1 VRIELATGP
10 DAVRLL
16 ADPAFRDQWRA
27 LYDACPWGTP
37 FQSPEFVTTWYDVYA
52 SRFTP
57 VVLYSMDGDSLAGL
71 LTLGRSPESGA
82 LCAAGADRAE
92 YQAWLARPA
101 SGEAFI
107 TNALTRRRAAFPDGL
122 LTMCYLPPGTP
133 IEWATRDR
141 RWRRMCR
148 LETLQAPLMNLE
160 QGAHASASR
169 WKKVARSVGRL
180 ERRGTVRFDQ
190 LTAVSELEAVLDD
203 IATQYDLRQG
213 AANDYTHFG
222 SDPLRKAFLLALMR
236 AGVLHATV
244 LRHDEAFVAANLGV
258 SGKDIVY
265 LGIFAHSAHY
275 AKESPGKL
283 HLALLGGHL
292 AKANCR
298 TLDLTPGEDTYK
310 PAFANGAADVYELT
324 VFSSSLARHLGVV
337 GRQTSKWAKQ
347 RMQAVGVDTLEL
359 KKEAKRAWRAGVRRS
374 LATSIRSVCRHAF
387 SREELRVYALPAVRI
402 AAPNGEPVARRDA
415 YADLLAYEPI
425 PDLYTRQEFLSR
437 ALTRVQHGHHV
448 YTRVEEGRLV
458 HCGWLAENQ
467 ERAVLSEVDQSLT
480 LPSRSAVLYDFH
492 THPHARGRGLYHAT
506 LRQML
511 RETVA
516 SGGTDW
522 IFIWVQA
529 KNASSRHVI
538 EKAGFEY
545 RGSVFQTV
553 TLGHVRRWSTI
564 DDCTEK
570 DSTEKQDIALSVRT
584 SIRQG
589 LL

>member
-1 VRIELATGP
+1 VRTELATGP

-16 ADPAFRDQWRA
+16 ADPAFRDQWQA
-27 LYDACPWGTP
+27 LYEACPWGTP
-37 FQSPEFVTTWYDVYA
+37 FQSSEFVATWYDVYA

-57 VVLYSMDGDSLAGL
+57 VILYAMNGGSLAGL
-71 LTLGRSPESGA
+71 LTLGRCPESGA

-101 SGEAFI
+101 DGEAFI
-107 TNALTRRRAAFPDGL
+107 THALTRLRAAFPDGM

-133 IEWATRDR
+133 IEWASRDR

-160 QGAHASASR
+160 EGAHASASR
-169 WKKVARSVGRL
+169 WKKVARSIGRL
-180 ERRGTVRFDQ
+180 ERSGTVRFEQ
-190 LTAVSELEAVLDD
+190 LTTERELASVLDE

-244 LRHDEAFVAANLGV
+244 LRHNEALVAANLGV
-258 SGKDIVY
+258 TGKDAVY

-292 AKANCR
+292 AKTACR
-298 TLDLTPGEDTYK
+298 TLDLTPGEDAYK

-324 VFSSSLARHLGVV
+324 VFPSSAARHVGVV
-337 GRQTSKWAKQ
+337 GRQISKWVKQ
-347 RMQAVGVDTLEL
+347 RMQSIGVDTLAL
-359 KKEAKRAWRAGVRRS
+359 KKEARRAWRAGLRRS
-374 LATSIRSVCRHAF
+374 LATSVRGICQPLF
-387 SREELRVYALPAVRI
+387 SREELRVYSLPAVRV
-402 AAPNGEPVARRDA
+402 ATLNVAPVARRDA
-415 YADLLAYEPI
+415 IEDLLLYEQI
-425 PDLYTRQEFLSR
+425 PDLYTRQEFLGR
-437 ALTRVQHGHHV
+437 ALSRVQNGHHV
-448 YTRVEEGRLV
+448 YTRVEDGRLV
-458 HCGWLAENQ
+458 HCGWLAANQ

-480 LPSRSAVLYDFH
+480 LPARSAVFYDFH
-492 THPHARGRGLYHAT
+492 THPDARGRGLYHAT

-511 RETVA
+511 RDTVTI
-516 SGGTDW
+516 GGTEW
-522 IFIWVQA
+522 IFIWVKA

-545 RGSVFQTV
+545 RGSAFQTV
-553 TLGHVRRWSTI
+553 TFGQVRRWSTI
-564 DDCTEK
+564 DDTAAQA
-570 DSTEKQDIALSVRT
+570 DMALSVRT